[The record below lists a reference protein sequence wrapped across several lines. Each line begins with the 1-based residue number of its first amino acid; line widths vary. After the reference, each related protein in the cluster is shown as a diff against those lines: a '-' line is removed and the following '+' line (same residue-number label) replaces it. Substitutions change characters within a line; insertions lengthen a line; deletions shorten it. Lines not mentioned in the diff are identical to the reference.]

1 MGKSELIS
9 EAIRLDREAHRALR
23 RPLFEGWTGLNL
35 TVPQL
40 RSLFFISSKGASTP
54 GRLAAAMGV
63 TPPNITG
70 IVDRLVEQG
79 LVIRGESEKDRRVLL
94 LQVTEKGETVL
105 SDLRESRTNAMHA
118 VLSRLDEAELRS
130 LVTGLGAMARAC
142 GEQQQAGMEEIQSL
156 GSGQEI
162 EPVGAC

>member
-1 MGKSELIS
+1 MGKSELIM

-40 RSLFFISSKGASTP
+40 RSLFFISSKGASSP

-70 IVDRLVEQG
+70 IVDRLVDQG
-79 LVIRGESEKDRRVLL
+79 LVVRGESDRDRRVLQ
-94 LQVTEKGETVL
+94 LQATEKGETIL
-105 SDLRESRTNAMHA
+105 SDLREWRTNSMHD
-118 VLSRLDEAELRS
+118 VLSRLEESELQS
-130 LVTGLGAMARAC
+130 LVNGLCAMVRAC
-142 GEQQQAGMEEIQSL
+142 GERKQEGLEE
-156 GSGQEI
+156 GQGRSSTPEV
-162 EPVGAC
+162 ESVGAC

>member
-40 RSLFFISSKGASTP
+40 RSLFFISSKGASSP
-54 GRLAAAMGV
+54 GRLATAMGV
-63 TPPNITG
+63 TPPNVTG

-79 LVIRGESEKDRRVLL
+79 LVVRGESDRDRRVLHL
-94 LQVTEKGETVL
+94 KTTEKGETIL
-105 SDLRESRTNAMHA
+105 ADLREWRDNTMHE
-118 VLSRLDEAELRS
+118 VLARLEESELQS
-130 LVTGLGAMARAC
+130 LVNGLCAMVRAC
-142 GEQQQAGMEEIQSL
+142 GERQRESLEE
-156 GSGQEI
+156 GQDQDSTSEI
-162 EPVGAC
+162 ESVGAC